1 MTAQNQQPSQEQL
14 IAEAWETEPDFAGRQ
29 PSDLIRSWLN
39 EPGLLTARMRAQC
52 DNDFRLEVLRDNT
65 PGTNQSGTN
74 ESGSDQSELHRQV
87 ILWCDKQPCI
97 FAETSIPANTATT
110 HPWLRELGDEPLGE
124 RLQSQP
130 DVSRSLFVYALVD
143 ISQLPAQLADCGETE
158 LWARR
163 SDFYIGEDLLTVTE
177 IFLPG
182 ITDCGNSNNG

>member
-1 MTAQNQQPSQEQL
+1 MTAQNQQQL
-14 IAEAWETEPDFAGRQ
+14 IAESWETEPDFAGRQ
-29 PSDLIRSWLN
+29 PSDLVYSWLK

-52 DNDFRLEVLRDNT
+52 DNDFRLEVIHDNT
-65 PGTNQSGTN
+65 HNP
-74 ESGSDQSELHRQV
+74 DQSELHRQI

-97 FAETSIPANTATT
+97 YAETCIPANTAAA

-130 DVSRSLFVYALVD
+130 DVSRSLFVYAIVNLA
-143 ISQLPAQLADCGETE
+143 QLPAQLAETGETD

-182 ITDCGNSNNG
+182 ITRCGNSDDG

>member
-1 MTAQNQQPSQEQL
+1 MTAQNQQQL
-14 IAEAWETEPDFAGRQ
+14 IAESWETEPDLAGRQ
-29 PSDLIRSWLN
+29 PSDLVYSWLK

-52 DNDFRLEVLRDNT
+52 DNDFRLEVIRDNT

-97 FAETSIPANTATT
+97 FAETSIPAITATT

-124 RLQSQP
+124 RLQTQP

>member
-1 MTAQNQQPSQEQL
+1 MTAQNQQPFQEQL
-14 IAEAWETEPDFAGRQ
+14 IAKAWETEPDFAGRQ
-29 PSDLIRSWLN
+29 PSDLIYSWLK

-52 DNDFRLEVLRDNT
+52 DNDFRLEVIHDNARHK
-65 PGTNQSGTN
+65 
-74 ESGSDQSELHRQV
+74 DQGADQGELHRQI

-97 FAETSIPANTATT
+97 FAETSIPAKTAAT

-143 ISQLPAQLADCGETE
+143 LDRLPTQLADCGETE

-182 ITDCGNSNNG
+182 VTRCGNSNNG